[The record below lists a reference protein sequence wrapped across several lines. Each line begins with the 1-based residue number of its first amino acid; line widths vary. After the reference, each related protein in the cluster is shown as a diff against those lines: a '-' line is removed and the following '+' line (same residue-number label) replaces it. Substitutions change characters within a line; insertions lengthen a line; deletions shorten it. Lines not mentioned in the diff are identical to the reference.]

1 MHEKLPV
8 TNQMQLKAK
17 IVDQMFL
24 PSRICAVAGDGFTQ
38 GALVGVNYIYLQGI
52 QRTKTWA
59 SASQEVWKEN
69 GGVKGLE
76 RETETEEL
84 GREEVHLL
92 NHGIAN
98 CTTSSSLAST
108 LICEMAL

>member
-1 MHEKLPV
+1 M
-8 TNQMQLKAK
+8 N
-17 IVDQMFL
+17 
-24 PSRICAVAGDGFTQ
+24 
-38 GALVGVNYIYLQGI
+38 NIYLQDI
-52 QRTKTWA
+52 QRTKTLA

-69 GGVKGLE
+69 GGVKRARKRDRN
-76 RETETEEL
+76 REC
-84 GREEVHLL
+84 GGNGVHLL